1 MPMEKIINR
10 VASYYK
16 LSIWQ
21 LNCKSRKSELLE
33 CRHVIFYLMRESF
46 PKLSLKKIGQMLS
59 RDHSTVLNAIKNVN
73 NWLETDKDFKA
84 KMAEIRKYIDK
95 PIFNKIYKPKFREN
109 ERQML
114 HIGQNYWIR
123 ANRSA
128 I

>member
-1 MPMEKIINR
+1 MEKIINR

-21 LNCKSRKSELLE
+21 LNCKSRKGLLPE
-33 CRHVIFYLMRESF
+33 CRHVIFYLIRETY
-46 PKLSLKKIGQMLS
+46 PEISLEKIGQWLN
-59 RDHSTVLNAIKNVN
+59 RDHASVMHGIKKVGYY
-73 NWLETDKDFKA
+73 LDTDKDFRA
-84 KMAEIRKYIDK
+84 KLAEIRKYIYK